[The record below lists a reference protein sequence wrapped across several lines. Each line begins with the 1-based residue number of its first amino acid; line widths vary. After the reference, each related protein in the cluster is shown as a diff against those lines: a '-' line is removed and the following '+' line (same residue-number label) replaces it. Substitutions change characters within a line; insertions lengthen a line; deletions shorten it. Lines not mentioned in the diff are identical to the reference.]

1 MRSPL
6 LDMPGAVPDEFDED
20 VPARFGDWSGEQWQ
34 LEVGQALS
42 DLSDLGVVQV
52 SGPDRL
58 SWLTTISSQV
68 VNALQPGES
77 RELLLLDPN
86 GRISFAAGIVD
97 DGQVATLL
105 VEGAKAGDLTE
116 FLQRMQFMLRVEVR
130 NVTSKIAVVG
140 SIVKTGADDLHQVA
154 SRPVAD
160 LPGYLF
166 TWVDPWPGVAEG
178 GASYTPQ
185 DFVHP
190 AQGRTRA
197 LHGVDREQFA
207 QFASAWAQRGSWA
220 GRNAWEALRIEDL
233 RPRFGRE
240 VDDKTVPHE
249 LDWLRT
255 AVHLNKGCYS
265 GQESVARIVNMGK
278 PPRRLVLLQLDG
290 SQSRVVK
297 PGADVMLKSRKVGQ
311 VTSVARHAD
320 WGPVALA
327 VIRRA
332 IPLDVQLDVQTNEG
346 EVAAAQEVVVD
357 PLGRSSASPKERPGE
372 ELRRARRE
380 MPGAGHPGSPGG
392 FGIGGRSL

>member
-6 LDMPGAVPDEFDED
+6 LDLPGAVPDEFDED
-20 VPARFGDWSGEQWQ
+20 VPARFDDFSGEQWQ
-34 LEVGQALS
+34 LEAGQALS

-68 VNALQPGES
+68 VNPLPPGES

-86 GRISFAAGIVD
+86 GRISFAIAIID

-116 FLQRMQFMLRVEVR
+116 FLGRMQFMLRVEVR
-130 NVTSKIAVVG
+130 NVTSEVAIVG
-140 SIVKTGADDLHQVA
+140 SMVKTDADDWHRVA
-154 SRPVAD
+154 NEVVPD

-166 TWVDPWPGVAEG
+166 TWVDPWPGVTEG

-185 DFVHP
+185 GFAHP

-197 LHGVDREQFA
+197 LHGVDRA
-207 QFASAWAQRGSWA
+207 QLTEFASAWAKRGSWA

-240 VDDKTVPHE
+240 VDEKTVPHE

-297 PGADVMLKSRKVGQ
+297 PGADVVLNNRRVGQ

-320 WGPVALA
+320 WGPIALA

-332 IPLDVQLDVQTNEG
+332 IPLDAQLDVQTSEG

-372 ELRRARRE
+372 ELRKARRE
-380 MPGAGHPGSPGG
+380 MPGVANPGTPGG